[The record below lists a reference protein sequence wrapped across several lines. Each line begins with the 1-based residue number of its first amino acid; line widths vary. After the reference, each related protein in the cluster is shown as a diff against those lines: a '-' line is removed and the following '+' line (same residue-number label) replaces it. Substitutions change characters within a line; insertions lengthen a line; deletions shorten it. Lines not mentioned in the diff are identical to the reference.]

1 MFASTVKFF
10 LSWQKAE
17 NEQRSK
23 LQCATFI
30 ELLWSHKTCISDR
43 FQCFN
48 TWRPHSPQM
57 WWTVYEAIPLG
68 LPKWALE
75 LFGWQQQPLQ
85 SSLSND
91 CLTGLAESSL
101 DFRLCVHI
109 LLSNVMNSRSCI
121 PKESNNIGWWVPG
134 TKCFKY
140 TTLQLYSILELT
152 NLTFLRFCTFIQ
164 SLGLSEHQQ
173 SFTAKVKCIGK
184 SKLNFVWI

>member
-101 DFRLCVHI
+101 DFRLFGECLAQSASSIPLFNCIQYSNSPTWPFWGFARSYNHLAYPNTNNH
-109 LLSNVMNSRSCI
+109 LLQKSNVLVN
-121 PKESNNIGWWVPG
+121 PNW
-134 TKCFKY
+134 
-140 TTLQLYSILELT
+140 IL
-152 NLTFLRFCTFIQ
+152 FGF
-164 SLGLSEHQQ
+164 S
-173 SFTAKVKCIGK
+173 
-184 SKLNFVWI
+184 